1 MPLFTSAGVG
11 SGLDLE
17 GLISSTLAATNE
29 PKQIKFNRQ
38 ESQYTTEL
46 SALGAVKSALS
57 KFDDVVNK
65 LSDSDLFDKRVA
77 NLTQPESG
85 ELIQFSSNDDSSS
98 GSFAVE
104 VLQLAKGSR
113 AVSAGGSFASSD
125 QIVNTAEGTLS
136 FAAGDKSFD
145 LTIAADST
153 LEDIR
158 QQINDSADN
167 FGVTANIINTGTEAK
182 LVFNS
187 NVSGVGNDLTV
198 TNNNAEFDAL
208 STQAF
213 GGGAGGMAIATNDQA
228 TDAQIEIDGILAS
241 SSTNTFT
248 DVIQGSTITAV
259 KESENNETAQVEI
272 ERDREGVTKLID
284 EFVKAYNGV
293 VDIMDQATAFDPE
306 TGKSAVLNADSTMRN
321 LKNQM
326 VNVLTSTVD
335 GAGDFTSLF
344 DVGLS
349 LNKEGKLEKDNLV
362 RSVDEAMDE
371 DFNAFGKIFSNENGI
386 ASRFENLM
394 DNYIESKGSITF
406 REESLN
412 ERLRGLEEDRLD
424 HKYRMEQ
431 MEMSLREKYSG
442 LDVMLAQM
450 QSTQSFLSAQL
461 GNLPGFGGGKD

>member
-17 GLISSTLAATNE
+17 SIISSTLQATDQ
-29 PKQIKFNRQ
+29 PKQVKFNRQ
-38 ESQYTTEL
+38 ESQYDAEL

-57 KFDDVVNK
+57 KFDDVVSK

-85 ELIQFSSNDDSSS
+85 DLISFSSTDNSTN
-98 GSFAVE
+98 GSFDVE
-104 VLQLAKGSR
+104 VIDLAQGSR
-113 AVSAGGSFASSD
+113 AVSANGAFTSSD
-125 QIVNTAEGTLS
+125 QVINTTESTLS

-187 NVSGVGNDLTV
+187 DVTGTGNDLSV
-198 TNNNAEFDAL
+198 TNDNAELDAL

-213 GGGAGGMAIATNDQA
+213 GGGAGGMSIAAEDQA
-228 TDAQIEIDGILAS
+228 ADAQIEIDGIVATS
-241 SSTNTFT
+241 SSNTFT
-248 DVIQGSTITAV
+248 DVIQGSTITAL
-259 KESENNETAQVEI
+259 KESVNNETTQVEI
-272 ERDREGVTKLID
+272 ARDREGVSKLID

-293 VDIMDQATAFDPE
+293 VDIMDKATAFDASN
-306 TGKSAVLNADSTMRN
+306 GNSAPLNGDSLVRG

-326 VNVLTSTVD
+326 VNVLTSNVE
-335 GAGDFTSLF
+335 GAGDFSNLF
-344 DVGLS
+344 DIGLS
-349 LNKEGKLEKDNLV
+349 LNEDGKLEKDNLV

-371 DFNAFGKIFSNENGI
+371 DFNAFGKIFSNESGI
-386 ASRFENLM
+386 ASRFEGLM
-394 DNYIESKGSITF
+394 DNYIESQGAITF
-406 REESLN
+406 REDSLN
-412 ERLRGLEEDRLD
+412 QRLDGIEEDRLAHD
-424 HKYRMEQ
+424 YRMQQ
-431 MEMSLREKYSG
+431 MEARLREKYSG

-461 GNLPGFGGGKD
+461 GNLPGFGGKE

>member
-17 GLISSTLAATNE
+17 AIISSTLQATNQ
-29 PKQIKFNRQ
+29 PQQAKFQRQ
-38 ESQYTTEL
+38 ESQYETEL

-65 LSDSDLFDKRVA
+65 LSDSNLFDKRVA

-85 ELIQFSSNDDSSS
+85 DLIRFSSNDDSGS

-198 TNNNAEFDAL
+198 TNDNAELDAL

-213 GGGAGGMAIATNDQA
+213 GGGAGGMAIAVNDQA
-228 TDAQIEIDGILAS
+228 TDAQIEIDGILAT

-272 ERDREGVTKLID
+272 ARDREGVSKLID
-284 EFVKAYNGV
+284 EFVQSYNAV
-293 VDIMDQATAFDPE
+293 VDIMDKATAFDPK
-306 TGKSAVLNADSTMRN
+306 TGNSAVLNADSTMRN

-326 VNVLTSTVD
+326 VNVLTSNVD
-335 GAGDFTSLF
+335 GAGDFSSLF
-344 DVGLS
+344 DIGLS
-349 LNKEGKLEKDNLV
+349 LNKDGKLEKNNLV
-362 RSVDEAMDE
+362 RSVNEAMDQ
-371 DFNAFGKIFSNENGI
+371 DFNAFGKIFSNENGV
-386 ASRFENLM
+386 ASRFEGLM
-394 DNYIESKGSITF
+394 DNYIESRGAITF
-406 REESLN
+406 REDSLTQ
-412 ERLRGLEEDRLD
+412 RLDRLEEDRLD
-424 HKYRMEQ
+424 HSYRMQQLE
-431 MEMSLREKYSG
+431 SRLREKYSG

-461 GNLPGFGGGKD
+461 GNLPGFGGKD

>member
-17 GLISSTLAATNE
+17 AIISSTLQATNQ
-29 PKQIKFNRQ
+29 PKQAQFQRQ
-38 ESQYTTEL
+38 ESRYETEL

-85 ELIQFSSNDDSSS
+85 DLISFSSTDNSTN
-98 GSFAVE
+98 GSFDVE
-104 VLQLAKGSR
+104 VIELAQGSR
-113 AVSAGGSFASSD
+113 ALSANGSFTSSD
-125 QIVNTAEGTLS
+125 QVINTTESTLS

-145 LTIAADST
+145 LTIAANST

-182 LVFNS
+182 LVLNS
-187 NVSGVGNDLTV
+187 NVTGTGNDLSV
-198 TNNNAEFDAL
+198 TNDNAELDAL

-213 GGGAGGMAIATNDQA
+213 GGGAGGMSIAAEDQA
-228 TDAQIEIDGILAS
+228 ANAQIKIDGIVATS
-241 SSTNTFT
+241 DSNTFT
-248 DVIQGSTITAV
+248 DVIQGSTITAL
-259 KESENNETAQVEI
+259 KESVNNETTQVDI
-272 ERDREGVTKLID
+272 ARDREGVNKLID

-293 VDIMDQATAFDPE
+293 VDIMDKATAFDASS
-306 TGKSAVLNADSTMRN
+306 GNSAPLNGDSLVRG

-326 VNVLTSTVD
+326 VNVLTSNVE
-335 GAGDFTSLF
+335 GAGDFSNLF
-344 DVGLS
+344 DIGLS
-349 LNKEGKLEKDNLV
+349 LNEDGKLEKNNLV
-362 RSVDEAMDE
+362 RSVDEAMDQ
-371 DFNAFGKIFSNENGI
+371 DFNAFGKIFSNESGI
-386 ASRFENLM
+386 ASRFESLM
-394 DNYIESKGSITF
+394 DNYIESRGAITF

-412 ERLRGLEEDRLD
+412 QNLDRLEEDRLD
-424 HKYRMEQ
+424 HDYRMQQ
-431 MEMSLREKYSG
+431 MEARLREKYSG

-461 GNLPGFGGGKD
+461 GNLPGFGGKE